1 MQIEQLKCFQKV
13 AECGSMN
20 KAAKELYCTQPAIS
34 AAIKAI
40 EKELGMPVLER
51 TANGIAVT
59 PFGKIVLQDT
69 NLILGYVERWK
80 DISNDQQQNQTIT
93 LTLTGTSPPYTFVDF
108 IMMMRHTHPSMN
120 IKLEFSPSQ
129 RGHISFA
136 RDQNFR
142 FGVSY
147 RVPAHMRDTKRFAKE
162 HGMRIAILDRDE
174 FCIYCNSDDI
184 LTKLNRDPVLE
195 DLRNREV
202 LLYQDP
208 RMFPYFDTLR
218 QVGCKIGP
226 QMWWEETMMLA
237 LASKTDS
244 IALRPCH
251 MAQKSAFITHGQ
263 ISVLPPMTDF
273 SMPVYLLFIYPS
285 QDRLSPAEITFLDEF
300 RNFFPNFEIQD

>member
-1 MQIEQLKCFQKV
+1 MQIEQLRYFQKV

-20 KAAKELYCTQPAIS
+20 KAAKELFCTQPAIS

-40 EKELGMPVLER
+40 EKELGMPIMER
-51 TANGIAVT
+51 TANGIEIT

-69 NLILGYVERWK
+69 NLILGYVDRWK
-80 DISNDQQQNQTIT
+80 DISLNQQQNQSIT
-93 LTLTGTSPPYTFVDF
+93 LSLTGTSPPYTFVDF
-108 IMMMRHTHPSMN
+108 IMMMRRTHPTMN
-120 IKLEFSPSQ
+120 IKLEFSPSH

-136 RDQNFR
+136 RDQDFR
-142 FGVSY
+142 FGISY
-147 RVPAHMRDTKRFAKE
+147 RVPAHMRDTRRFAKE

-174 FCIYCNSDDI
+174 FCIFCNSEDE

-208 RMFPYFDTLR
+208 KMFPYFETLKK
-218 QVGCKIGP
+218 VNCKIGP

-237 LASKTDS
+237 IASRPDS
-244 IALRPCH
+244 IALRPRH
-251 MAQKSAFITHGQ
+251 MAGKSAFIRNGQ
-263 ISVLPPMTDF
+263 ISVLPPITDF

-285 QDRLSPAEITFLDEF
+285 QDRLSPAEELFMEEF
-300 RNFFPNFEIQD
+300 RKFVPSFEVVD